1 MGSGKSS
8 WCRQWVSKHNKS
20 IWISRD
26 AIRYSILAPGEEYFS
41 REQEV
46 LKEFRRQAQNAIDN
60 EEINYVLLDASHL
73 SDKSIAKTLKNLN
86 ISKDVRV
93 VNVRLTTP
101 LEVCLERNAL
111 REGRERVPD
120 EVIKNAYSIFLNSG
134 KIDWVRRR
142 INDTWEVSI

>member
-60 EEINYVLLDASHL
+60 EEIDYVLLDASHL
-73 SDKSIAKTLKNLN
+73 SDKSIAKTLKNPSLV
-86 ISKDVRV
+86 SKV
-93 VNVRLTTP
+93 
-101 LEVCLERNAL
+101 E
-111 REGRERVPD
+111 PD
-120 EVIKNAYSIFLNSG
+120 FEAIKKFESRTLSFNLYKNLSKLAESTS
-134 KIDWVRRR
+134 
-142 INDTWEVSI
+142 E

>member
-8 WCRQWVSKHNKS
+8 WCRQWISKYDKS

-26 AIRYSILAPGEEYFS
+26 VVRYSILAPGEEYFS

-46 LKEFRRQAQNAIDN
+46 LKEFRKQAQGAIDN
-60 EEINYVLLDASHL
+60 EEISSVLLDASHL
-73 SDKSIAKTLKNLN
+73 SDKSIAKTLRNLN
-86 ISKDVRV
+86 IPKDVKV
-93 VNVRLTTP
+93 INVRLMTP
-101 LEVCLERNAL
+101 LKVCLERNAL

-120 EVIKNAYSIFLNSG
+120 DVIKNAYSIFLNSG

-142 INDTWEVSI
+142 IDDTWEVLV